1 MSLTINTTPARI
13 DRSAS
18 FNVITSLSEDS
29 THVNLRVRADVY
41 HEGIIKATVE
51 KPKGIADFDFA
62 DILKT
67 LTPGLL
73 FTRDSGDLVK
83 TGSVGS
89 NLITS
94 WSSASGSWDTF
105 TSSGAQITG
114 AIEAGANPVFLKSN
128 DITMTIGDIYI
139 VYSVDFAT

>member
-51 KPKGIADFDFA
+51 KPKGLADFDFA
-62 DILKT
+62 DILKS
-67 LTPGLL
+67 LVPGLL
-73 FTRDSGDLVK
+73 AARDSGAIVK
-83 TGSVGS
+83 TGSIGS
-89 NLITS
+89 QLITS
-94 WSSASGSWDTF
+94 WASHSGTR
-105 TSSGAQITG
+105 TS
-114 AIEAGANPVFLKSN
+114 L
-128 DITMTIGDIYI
+128 
-139 VYSVDFAT
+139 